1 MEEYRIMK
9 RQEVEQS
16 LVKKEIQVP
25 VVPFCLGIRKASCLG
40 LCPKGKK
47 LGKLERKEVE
57 RHERIRLNLC
67 HFTMA
72 GRVFSVP

>member
-1 MEEYRIMK
+1 M
-9 RQEVEQS
+9 
-16 LVKKEIQVP
+16 P
-25 VVPFCLGIRKASCLG
+25 VVPFWLGIRKASCLG